1 MFPLWAKTRED
12 FAVAK
17 RDQRQALEAYLVQR
31 IGKRNGPAATLLAT
45 EPYIGMTLA
54 ELEVE
59 LELPFEQILIDV
71 MGPQGGSAAYFI
83 MDDDL
88 QSRLLQDS
96 HVTVSSDG
104 SPTAFH
110 PRGHGTFAK
119 IIEEYVVAREMLSLE
134 EAVRKMTSFSATIL
148 GLTDRGSIE
157 PGKAADLVIF
167 DPKSVRATA
176 TYPKPLQLAQGFDLV
191 MVNGKIAFQ
200 SGAAE
205 AVRAGRVLRPANV
218 EQPEGLGA

>member
-1 MFPLWAKTRED
+1 M
-12 FAVAK
+12 
-17 RDQRQALEAYLVQR
+17 QR

-104 SPTAFH
+104 
-110 PRGHGTFAK
+110 GTVF
-119 IIEEYVVAREMLSLE
+119 
-134 EAVRKMTSFSATIL
+134 
-148 GLTDRGSIE
+148 
-157 PGKAADLVIF
+157 
-167 DPKSVRATA
+167 ATA
-176 TYPKPLQLAQGFDLV
+176 P
-191 MVNGKIAFQ
+191 MVLNIARYRLTT
-200 SGAAE
+200 AA
-205 AVRAGRVLRPANV
+205 RYKRPGNF
-218 EQPEGLGA
+218 LGVFNS